1 MIEWALMGHNTD
13 DGTEV
18 EIWHGWGNGE
28 HLVTVVIDPKS
39 IHAYYTWHGEANE
52 LGEGTI
58 RIAPIAG
65 VHPLEPKQALIQIYS
80 AWAHKNNPVQPNE
93 PFMVF
98 RDPERKILWEV
109 WDVQ

>member
-1 MIEWALMGHNTD
+1 MIEWTLASQDEHVN
-13 DGTEV
+13 
-18 EIWHGWGNGE
+18 IWHGFFDTE
-28 HLVTVVIDPKS
+28 HIVTVVIDDRET
-39 IHAYYTWHGEANE
+39 HAYYTWHGSALD

-58 RIAPIAG
+58 RIATLAG
-65 VHPLEPKQALIQIYS
+65 VTPLEPKQALIQIYS
-80 AWAHKNNPVQPNE
+80 AWANKHNPIQPTE

>member
-1 MIEWALMGHNTD
+1 MIEWALIGHNMS
-13 DGTEV
+13 GEEEV
-18 EIWHGWGNGE
+18 EIWNGWVDGK
-28 HLVTVVIDPKS
+28 HLVTVVIDPQS
-39 IHAYYTWHGEANE
+39 VHAYYTWHDDAKE

-80 AWAHKNNPVQPNE
+80 AWSNKMNPVQSTE